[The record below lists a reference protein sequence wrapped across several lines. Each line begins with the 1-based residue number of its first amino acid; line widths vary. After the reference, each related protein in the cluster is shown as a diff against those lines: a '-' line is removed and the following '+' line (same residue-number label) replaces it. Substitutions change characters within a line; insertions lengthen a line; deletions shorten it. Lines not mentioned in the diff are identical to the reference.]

1 MHHDLLRLLD
11 DHLAELAAL
20 RHVLAAPRPV
30 HLGERLSAA
39 TETVRSAE
47 RYALAV
53 GALLDPRP
61 ACVRR

>member
-1 MHHDLLRLLD
+1 MLQLLD

-20 RHVLAAPRPV
+20 RHVLAAARPV
-30 HLGERLSAA
+30 HMGERLSAA

-53 GALLDPRP
+53 GALLDPQP
-61 ACVRR
+61 ASVAR